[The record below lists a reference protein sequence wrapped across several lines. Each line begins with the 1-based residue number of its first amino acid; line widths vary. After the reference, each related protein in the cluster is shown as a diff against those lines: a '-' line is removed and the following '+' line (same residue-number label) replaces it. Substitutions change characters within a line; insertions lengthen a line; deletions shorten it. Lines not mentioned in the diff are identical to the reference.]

1 MLKRFRDFD
10 SFDQVVRIVNNLIWV
25 SIAEDKIQESEL
37 SWDTFKD
44 LDLQEAVD

>member
-10 SFDQVVRIVNNLIWV
+10 SFDQVVSTVVNLIWV

-37 SWDTFKD
+37 SWDTIKD